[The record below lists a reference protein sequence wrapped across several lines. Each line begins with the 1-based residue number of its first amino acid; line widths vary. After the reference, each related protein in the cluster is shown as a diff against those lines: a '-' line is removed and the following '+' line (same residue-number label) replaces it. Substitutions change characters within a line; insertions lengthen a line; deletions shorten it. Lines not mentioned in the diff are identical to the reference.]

1 LLLSKA
7 ILRRFT
13 PDAET
18 MDRRLKARVSRS
30 EFFALALSLS
40 LVGCFIWVY
49 TQVKVPPNDYGVY
62 LRTVAGDFRDYYY
75 AYWLWPVFWLFEK
88 LPLFVGYAIWSA
100 VSIASVFFAG
110 RVFGGRVALALLS
123 FQMLYV
129 VYLGQIIGIIIGG
142 LALCWWA
149 LAHKRW
155 DLAGLGLILA
165 STKIHTGATL
175 GLLLLVLAPI
185 TWRQRLRVLLV
196 PAVVVVLSLVV
207 YPRWPLDALENL
219 GTNPA
224 NDWGSIALW
233 RWIGPWALL
242 LWAPPLLL
250 RLSPAKR
257 LVALTATMALA
268 LPYFQQT
275 DLLALYVLPIGWFPV
290 LLGNL
295 GYLFFSIQ
303 WDALQMLFL
312 VPLVVYLSLIIPET
326 YKALRSKWRSASKD

>member
-1 LLLSKA
+1 
-7 ILRRFT
+7 
-13 PDAET
+13 
-18 MDRRLKARVSRS
+18 MDRRLKARVSWS

-49 TQVKVPPNDYGVY
+49 TQVEVPPNDYDVY

-88 LPLFVGYAIWSA
+88 LPLFMGYALWSA
-100 VSIASVFFAG
+100 VSIVGVFFAG

-123 FQMLYV
+123 FQMMYV
-129 VYLGQIIGIIIGG
+129 VFLGQIIGIIISG

-155 DLAGLGLILA
+155 DLAGFGLILA
-165 STKIHTGATL
+165 STKIQTGATL

-196 PAVVVVLSLVV
+196 PAVVLALSLAA
-207 YPRWPLDALENL
+207 YLRWPLDALENL
-219 GTNPA
+219 RANPA
-224 NDWGSIALW
+224 NDWGSIAPW
-233 RWIGPWALL
+233 RWIGPYALL
-242 LWAPPLLL
+242 LWLPPLLL
-250 RLSPAKR
+250 RLSPTKR
-257 LVALTATMALA
+257 VVALTATMALG

-275 DLLALYVLPIGWFPV
+275 DLLALYVLPIGWLPV

-295 GYLFFSIQ
+295 GYLFFSIY
-303 WDALQMLFL
+303 WDALQMLFV
-312 VPLVVYLSLIIPET
+312 VPLLVYLLVVLPEV
-326 YKALRSKWRSASKD
+326 YKSVRKRRGRESKT